1 MGTSSLYHGLKKAIL
16 LPSDYVEGDGS
27 TPEVLPIETPEEQP
41 VPEAQPTI
49 GGAKNSL
56 TRSMGNEKHTRRAIR
71 TYVSALGGH
80 EKATKQIRAARKV
93 TTKMV
98 VMFSGGLAT
107 IKTQLEAQGVQVEHK
122 TIKEICREICCSLLL
137 PGATREDSV
146 ANCALIETFE
156 TFAEN
161 EGIADLTWE
170 NLTES
175 LLVKLECLFI
185 TNAIVSK
192 LLNDAS
198 LGMIRKA
205 QSTLDYLKAEK
216 DIKDIVS
223 DVVELHA
230 PEYLNQANTSNDVE
244 QLVHDLYDKC
254 YQILEN

>member
-1 MGTSSLYHGLKKAIL
+1 MGTSSLYHGLKKTVL
-16 LPSDYVEGDGS
+16 LPSDYVEGDGNIHEDS
-27 TPEVLPIETPEEQP
+27 PVEVPKEQP
-41 VPEAQPTI
+41 IPEAQPTI

-56 TRSMGNEKHTRRAIR
+56 TRSMGNKRHIRRAIR
-71 TYVSALGGH
+71 IYVSALGGH

-98 VMFSGGLAT
+98 MMFSGGSAT
-107 IKTQLEAQGVQVEHK
+107 IKSQLEAQGVQVEHK
-122 TIKEICREICCSLLL
+122 TIKEICREICYGLMS
-137 PGATREDSV
+137 PGETREDSV
-146 ANCALIETFE
+146 VNCALIETFE

-175 LLVKLECLFI
+175 LLIKLECLFI

-205 QSTLDYLKAEK
+205 
-216 DIKDIVS
+216 
-223 DVVELHA
+223 
-230 PEYLNQANTSNDVE
+230 
-244 QLVHDLYDKC
+244 
-254 YQILEN
+254 